1 MHGLIRYLVFATLLA
16 LAAAAQSFPTRAV
29 RLMVPFPPGGATD
42 IIGRLVAA
50 KMQEVWGQPVL
61 VENRPGAG
69 TVVGTDYVAKS
80 APDGYTLGMVV
91 TAYVINPSL
100 RSDLPYNTLKDLT
113 GVTQVSVQHLVMAA
127 NPSFPANSIPELI
140 ALAKKEPG
148 KLAYATPGSG
158 TAMHLSVEMLK
169 TNTGIDLVHV
179 PYKGGAAAQ
188 QDVVAGHVPIL
199 MDVLYAVQPLI
210 KSGRIKVLALLSPQ
224 RAPESP
230 EYPVVSESVPGVSAL
245 SLVGIVA
252 PAATPRDLVNRI
264 GADIARAVKSSDLTE
279 RMKQQ
284 GMEPIGSTPEQFDAL
299 IRAEIEKWAKV
310 VKQSGAKVDER
321 STWLDPPALDH
332 RATPLDL
339 RLHEGAEFLRGPG
352 HDVEADLRHALADF
366 GRAQRAHGSVVQPC
380 HHVARSLRRRR
391 DRLPGG
397 DDQVRVSRL
406 RGRRHIGQLR
416 VARLSRHH
424 ERLHPAGLDVAG
436 HRAQV
441 LKREIDLI
449 AHDVRLARGAALV
462 RHVDRGE
469 ISALAKHLAGEVVRR
484 AAPARAVGEA
494 PGIFLRKLDQLS
506 CRIRTQRRLR
516 DQDVGRGHR
525 ERDRRKVAQRLIA
538 QVLEQGRVDREH
550 ADRAHQDGV
559 AVRFGLGDEFG
570 GDGAVGAGPVL
581 DHGRLAKEF
590 LEHGADRA
598 ADDIRRP
605 AGDEGDHDPDR
616 LGGIALSQRR
626 GRRARERERA
636 GCNDEPHC
644 VSPLHRYLTSPILF
658 NISVSSLYSFHRSAR
673 SLSPAR

>member
-1 MHGLIRYLVFATLLA
+1 MHRLIRYLAFATLLP
-16 LAAAAQSFPTRAV
+16 LAAAAQQFPNKVV

-50 KMQEVWGQPVL
+50 KMQEVWGQPVV

-80 APDGYTLGMVV
+80 APDGHTLGTVI
-91 TAYVINPSL
+91 TAYVINPRL
-100 RSDLPYNTLKDLT
+100 RADLPYNTLKDLT

-284 GMEPIGSTPEQFDAL
+284 GMEPIGSTPDQFDAL

-310 VKQSGAKVDER
+310 VKQSGAKVD
-321 STWLDPPALDH
+321 
-332 RATPLDL
+332 
-339 RLHEGAEFLRGPG
+339 
-352 HDVEADLRHALADF
+352 
-366 GRAQRAHGSVVQPC
+366 
-380 HHVARSLRRRR
+380 
-391 DRLPGG
+391 
-397 DDQVRVSRL
+397 
-406 RGRRHIGQLR
+406 
-416 VARLSRHH
+416 
-424 ERLHPAGLDVAG
+424 
-436 HRAQV
+436 
-441 LKREIDLI
+441 
-449 AHDVRLARGAALV
+449 
-462 RHVDRGE
+462 
-469 ISALAKHLAGEVVRR
+469 
-484 AAPARAVGEA
+484 
-494 PGIFLRKLDQLS
+494 
-506 CRIRTQRRLR
+506 
-516 DQDVGRGHR
+516 
-525 ERDRRKVAQRLIA
+525 
-538 QVLEQGRVDREH
+538 
-550 ADRAHQDGV
+550 
-559 AVRFGLGDEFG
+559 
-570 GDGAVGAGPVL
+570 
-581 DHGRLAKEF
+581 
-590 LEHGADRA
+590 
-598 ADDIRRP
+598 
-605 AGDEGDHDPDR
+605 
-616 LGGIALSQRR
+616 
-626 GRRARERERA
+626 
-636 GCNDEPHC
+636 
-644 VSPLHRYLTSPILF
+644 
-658 NISVSSLYSFHRSAR
+658 
-673 SLSPAR
+673 